1 MLIKNKD
8 KYHILQPLILSCL
21 LGIGMVIGFNLNSET
36 RLIEK
41 ISSDDSGVSI
51 GRVEEVI
58 RFIEHKYVDDI
69 DSDKLIESSIT
80 HILDQL
86 DPHSNYITEADL
98 IDVNQQMK
106 QSYEGLGIETLN
118 DQDTLVVM
126 NVIPDSPAE
135 KSGIKQFDKIVSIN
149 DEALFQEQ
157 MNYDEI
163 SNFLAGK
170 HGKKLSFTVVNSLG
184 EKRNSKI
191 ELGVVDIPSTATG
204 IILKDSIAYIKINRF
219 NASSY
224 KDFSFELEDLLEGQ
238 NKYHIILDLRQNPGG
253 YLPET
258 SKILSQLFKEKNK
271 LLVYTKG
278 RNDQKQEYKSNGNTF
293 FNLDKVTVLVDKG
306 SASGSEILAGAIQD
320 WDRGLIIGERTYGKG
335 LVQEQFDLNN
345 GGALRLTIAR
355 YYTPSGRSIQKPFA
369 NGELNQVDTNQYF
382 SLELNRPLASQQGIN
397 PDIKVSSSTDCYRL
411 LDRSIIDVVYQIVK
425 SKNWHREM
433 PSIENIERLDKE
445 EIHSMIKQNIKNDTQ
460 LPITYNKS
468 DPCFSSLVF
477 EIKYQLIKLLKN
489 EKQAMKSL
497 VGEDEFVEIALEEM
511 EKKSLFV
518 EKI

>member
-21 LGIGMVIGFNLNSET
+21 LGVGMVIGFNLNSET
-36 RLIEK
+36 HLIEK
-41 ISSDDSGVSI
+41 ISGDETGVSI

-69 DSDKLIESSIT
+69 DSDKLIESSIS

-86 DPHSNYITEADL
+86 DPHSNYLTEANL

-118 DQDTLVVM
+118 DHDTLVVM
-126 NVIPDSPAE
+126 NVIPNSPAE
-135 KSGIKQFDKIVSIN
+135 NSGIKQFDKILSIN
-149 DEALFQEQ
+149 EETLFQEE

-170 HGKKLSFTVVNSLG
+170 HGKKLRFTVVNPLG
-184 EKRNSKI
+184 EKRDSKI

-204 IILKDSIAYIKINRF
+204 IIVRDSIVYIKINRF

-320 WDRGLIIGERTYGKG
+320 WDRGLIIGEQTYGKG

-355 YYTPSGRSIQKPFA
+355 YYTPSGRSIQKPFE
-369 NGELNQVDTNQYF
+369 NNKLNQLDTNQYF
-382 SLELNRPLASQQGIN
+382 SLKLNRPLESQQGIN
-397 PDIKVSSSTDCYRL
+397 PDIKISFPTDCFRL

-425 SKNWHREM
+425 SKNWQKEV
-433 PSIENIERLDKE
+433 PSIEQIVGLDKE
-445 EIHSMIKQNIKNDTQ
+445 EIHTMIQQNLKNESQ
-460 LPITYNKS
+460 LLITYNKS
-468 DPCFSSLVF
+468 DPCFISLVF
-477 EIKYQLIKLLKN
+477 EIQYQLIKLLLN
-489 EKQAMKSL
+489 EKQAMTSMVHQDK
-497 VGEDEFVEIALEEM
+497 FVEIALEEM
-511 EKKSLFV
+511 EKKDLFV
-518 EKI
+518 EKY